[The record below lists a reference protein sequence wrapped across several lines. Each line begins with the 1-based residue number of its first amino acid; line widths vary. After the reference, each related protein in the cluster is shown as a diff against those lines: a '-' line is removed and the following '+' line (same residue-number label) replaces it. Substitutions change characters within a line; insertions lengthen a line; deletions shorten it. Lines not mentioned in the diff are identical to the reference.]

1 VIVSATFNKRL
12 LIVWLILTAMTLS
25 YVWIDHTAD
34 QNGTFRASTV
44 VTVSAIVIALIK
56 VRIIF
61 REFMEVRHAPLLLR
75 RITDG
80 WVVLIG
86 AALLGS
92 YFIGSALAS

>member
-1 VIVSATFNKRL
+1 MSTTFNKRL
-12 LIVWLILTAMTLS
+12 LIVWLTLTAMTLA

-34 QNGTFRASTV
+34 HNGTLRASTV

-61 REFMEVRHAPLLLR
+61 REFMEVRHAPALLCRL
-75 RITDG
+75 TDA

-86 AALLGS
+86 VCLLGS
-92 YFIGSALAS
+92 YFVGSAVAG